1 MIKIKKIVVLF
12 LISQIFL
19 YPTSSFA
26 HSRVSGTT
34 PSDGSVVLT
43 SPEYFYIT
51 FNEKVD
57 IPEKAFKI
65 IDSTGDMIDL
75 NKIEREDEG
84 DGLLVKVYI
93 DKKIKGWSA
102 ISYDVISLDGHP
114 INGIVSFTVGKD
126 LASDVEKDNLINTLS
141 KDPLFIYK
149 QLNQFLKYIS
159 YLTTFLLIGLLG
171 FIFYISRIG
180 RKNNLD
186 IEDSIIVSSNKITTI
201 IALVGAVS
209 APIIIFLNTFILNSG
224 EFEDFSIAFSI
235 SIGTPT
241 GLSLLIKTSAF
252 FAVST
257 AALLLVDKKT
267 KIIGKVVFLLGII
280 ALIYSY
286 TLSGHSY
293 LVPKE
298 MLAKVGIMFHNLAGG
313 LWLGGL
319 AILAYLLYKKKIS
332 LDEKVL
338 FISGFSFIAT
348 ISLIILLP
356 ASLLLSFTMFT
367 TPSELLTTEY
377 GQRLLLKVGF
387 VFILALIGAYNH
399 YILVPKVKKDGD
411 IKIIKR
417 VISIESLGL
426 FVVLIFTTIL
436 TNYGAPAA
444 GGSHISHLGSFDEE
458 LSENPELA
466 DILPTIARAP
476 YKDGE
481 IELRITPS
489 RAGERNEI
497 EIIVKDKNNY
507 VVSNINSLNLE
518 ITIPKVNKKITRKGE
533 KNNIGNWV
541 VESNDFGL
549 DGLWDVEVITNP
561 GSINQDSSSLTIPIK
576 SGKYQNEVG
585 LDNE

>member
-1 MIKIKKIVVLF
+1 MIKIKIVILF
-12 LISQIFL
+12 LITQIFL
-19 YPTSSFA
+19 YPISSFA

-34 PSDGSVVLT
+34 PSDGSVILT

-57 IPEKAFKI
+57 IPEKAFKL
-65 IDSTGDMIDL
+65 IDSSGEIIEL
-75 NKIEREDEG
+75 AKIESEDKQE
-84 DGLLVKVYI
+84 GLLVKVI
-93 DKKIKGWSA
+93 LENKIIGWAA
-102 ISYDVISLDGHP
+102 ISYEVISKDGHP
-114 INGIVSFTVGKD
+114 ISGIVSFSVGED
-126 LASDVEKDNLINTLS
+126 LANEDEKENLISTLS
-141 KDPLFIYK
+141 KDPLFLYK
-149 QLNQFLKYIS
+149 QVNQILKYIS

-171 FIFYISRIG
+171 FITYIAKIG
-180 RKNNLD
+180 RKNDLD
-186 IEDSIIVSSNKITTI
+186 IEESVIVNSNKITTI
-201 IALVGAVS
+201 FALVGAVS
-209 APIIIFLNTFILNSG
+209 APFIIFLNTFILNSG

-267 KIIGKVVFLLGII
+267 KIIGKVVFLLGIV

-293 LVPKE
+293 LVPNE
-298 MLAKVGIMFHNLAGG
+298 MLAKIAIMFHNLAGG

-319 AILAYLLYKKKIS
+319 VILAYLLFMKKIN
-332 LDEKVL
+332 LDEKIL

-348 ISLIILLP
+348 VSLIILLP
-356 ASLLLSFTMFT
+356 ASILLSFTMFT
-367 TPSELLTTEY
+367 TPSEIITTEY

-387 VFILALIGAYNH
+387 VLILVIIGAVNH
-399 YILVPKVKKDGD
+399 YILVPKVKKERD

-426 FVVLIFTTIL
+426 FIVLLFTTML

-444 GGSHISHLGSFDEE
+444 GGSHISHLGSFEEE

-476 YKDGE
+476 YKEGE
-481 IELRITPS
+481 IEVRISPS
-489 RAGERNEI
+489 RAGESNEF
-497 EIIVKDKNNY
+497 EIIVKDKNNFT
-507 VVSNINSLNLE
+507 VSNINSLNLE
-518 ITIPKVNKKITRKGE
+518 ITIPKVNKKIIREAK
-533 KNNIGNWV
+533 KNSIGNWV
-541 VESNDFGL
+541 VRSNDFGL
-549 DGLWDVEVITNP
+549 DGLWEIRVITNP
-561 GSINQDSSSLTIPIK
+561 GTINQDSSSLTIPIK
-576 SGKYQNEVG
+576 SGKYKNEV
-585 LDNE
+585 DIENE